1 MTIKLP
7 DPAGM
12 VYVGNPPNLI
22 DYYTHAQLVQAVKDA
37 LDEAVQVADEYATDQ
52 WNLYKGRPP
61 YDGSEGGR
69 ASPYTEG
76 LSDGANECADAIRA
90 MKKDIQ

>member
-7 DPAGM
+7 KPACPKSGTRQ
-12 VYVGNPPNLI
+12 PEDL
-22 DYYTHAQLVQAVKDA
+22 YTHAQLVQAVKDA
-37 LDEAVQVADEYATDQ
+37 LDEAVRVADEYATDQ

-90 MKKDIQ
+90 MKEDIQ